1 MYTAGSD
8 FAKRPFFRRTV
19 STLGERG
26 RIGNK
31 IFNPILSILG
41 VLNLVMGYFLST
53 SLPKNILS
61 YLGLGLLFLGGFS
74 NILVG
79 IFYKGRKLHDTLAT
93 LVFGGYL
100 ASSFFLAYP
109 LVNSERIPAWILIIF
124 NFFLF
129 ISIIFVLGSM
139 KYKSPIWYN
148 LPKKPLRKN
157 FAFWQWMIFIAAFFW
172 LIILFL
178 VLILSEA

>member
-1 MYTAGSD
+1 MS
-8 FAKRPFFRRTV
+8 
-19 STLGERG
+19 SLGERG

-41 VLNLVMGYFLST
+41 VLNGIMGYFLLI
-53 SLPKNILS
+53 SLPKSILT
-61 YLGLGLLFLGGFS
+61 YLGTGFLFIGCVA

-79 IFYKGRKLHDTLAT
+79 IFYKGRKLHDTLAV

-100 ASSFFLAYP
+100 VSSLFLTYP
-109 LVNSERIPAWILIIF
+109 LVTSAMVPNWIMVVF

-129 ISIIFVLGSM
+129 ITVIFVMGSM
-139 KYKSPIWYN
+139 KYKDPVWYD

-157 FAFWQWMIFIAAFFW
+157 FPFWQWMIFIAAFLW
-172 LIILFL
+172 LAILFL
-178 VLILSEA
+178 VLFLS